1 MRIIPM
7 TEQFLAA
14 AGVVHSAAWQQS
26 HREICTPEFVASH
39 TPQRQT
45 EYLRKEQ
52 QAGKKLWLLL
62 DDTETAVGVVSL
74 DKRGTMGIIE
84 NLYVLPAAQNRGF
97 GTRLLRFAIQKCGT
111 LYSRPVRPVL
121 WVLSS
126 NERAKRLYRRIGF
139 AETGRSKP
147 LRSGLCEQEMA
158 LE

>member
-7 TEQFLAA
+7 TEQFLAS
-14 AGVVHSAAWQQS
+14 AGVIHSAAWQQS

-62 DDTETAVGVVSL
+62 DDTETAVGIVSL
-74 DKRGTMGIIE
+74 DKQGTMGIIE
-84 NLYVLPAAQNRGF
+84 NLYVLPAAQNHGF
-97 GTRLLRFAIQKCGT
+97 GTILLHFAAEQCG
-111 LYSRPVRPVL
+111 LQGIRPTL
-121 WVLSS
+121 WVL
-126 NERAKRLYRRIGF
+126 NTNTGAQRLYQRLGF
-139 AETGRSKP
+139 VETGGQKP
-147 LRSGLCEQEMA
+147 LKNALCEIEMI

>member
-1 MRIIPM
+1 MRIVQVTQQNIA
-7 TEQFLAA
+7 Q
-14 AGVVHSAAWQQS
+14 AGAVHSAAWQQS
-26 HREICTPEFVASH
+26 HATVCTANFVAVH

-45 EYLRKEQ
+45 RYLRGEQ
-52 QAGKKLWLLL
+52 QAGKRLWLLL
-62 DDTETAVGVVSL
+62 DDEETAVGVVSL
-74 DKRGTMGIIE
+74 KQDEADGVIE

-97 GTRLLRFAIQKCGT
+97 GTRLLRFAIQQCET

-126 NERAKRLYRRIGF
+126 NEGAKRLYRRIGF

-147 LRSGLCEQEMA
+147 LRNGLSEQEMA